1 MREDHALCL
10 GTFSPDMAGYI
21 KNLIYE
27 HGGKSRTVNL
37 WMRGRG
43 KNELAEQEHG
53 KNYWKRYKDGVPKK
67 YANKFALYIRVSQ
80 KAISDQALARKV
92 NIIHDS
98 PATEPVP
105 YDVREMSKI
114 IRQLK
119 RKGYSKSKIY
129 KLLGGKEKV

>member
-1 MREDHALCL
+1 MREYHALCL
-10 GTFSPDMAGYI
+10 GTFSPDMAVYI

-37 WMRGRG
+37 WMRGRSPKKG
-43 KNELAEQEHG
+43 FYPYPYQHSL
-53 KNYWKRYKDGVPKK
+53 PKK
-67 YANKFALYIRVSQ
+67 YANKFALYVRARHKV
-80 KAISDQALARKV
+80 ISEQALARKV

-98 PATEPVP
+98 PATEPIP
-105 YDVREMSKI
+105 YDVKEMSRI

-129 KLLGGKEKV
+129 KLLGGKEKA